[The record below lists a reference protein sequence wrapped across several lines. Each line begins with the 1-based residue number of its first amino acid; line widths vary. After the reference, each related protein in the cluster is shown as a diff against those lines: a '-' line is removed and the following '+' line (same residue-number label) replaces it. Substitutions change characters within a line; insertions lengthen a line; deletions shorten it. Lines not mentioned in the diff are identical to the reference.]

1 MLLQPLGS
9 ESLVHLILR
18 SNAFAYKPLINDLHK
33 VGSIPTLILF
43 GDDDW
48 TLKLNKAVYGD
59 GF

>member
-18 SNAFAYKPLINDLHK
+18 SNAFAYKPLMNDLHK